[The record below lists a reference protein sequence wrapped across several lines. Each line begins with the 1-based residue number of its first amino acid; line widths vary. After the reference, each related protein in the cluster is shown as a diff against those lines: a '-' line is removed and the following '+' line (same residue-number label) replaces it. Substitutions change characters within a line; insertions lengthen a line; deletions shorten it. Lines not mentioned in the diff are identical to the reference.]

1 MKKLKTIKD
10 LIKDYDDTQ
19 TGNKIADHN
28 VYLFMRNLK
37 QEAIK
42 RVKDRMK
49 VKNGLA
55 LVTDTSKLKAEGMI
69 NDFIDFF
76 NQCGA
81 NFAIRNANTYF
92 NQLVIFKSAIDF
104 SKNGFS

>member
-1 MKKLKTIKD
+1 MARKKFRTIKD

-42 RVKDRMK
+42 WVKELPHLITKEDWF
-49 VKNGLA
+49 N
-55 LVTDTSKLKAEGMI
+55 
-69 NDFIDFF
+69 FF
-76 NQCGA
+76 N
-81 NFAIRNANTYF
+81 IVEED
-92 NQLVIFKSAIDF
+92 LK
-104 SKNGFS
+104 

>member
-1 MKKLKTIKD
+1 MKELRTIKD

-42 RVKDRMK
+42 W
-49 VKNGLA
+49 VKNLNRFGCKKEILNGKFK
-55 LVTDTSKLKAEGMI
+55 DYECGFSYEGMI
-69 NDFIDFF
+69 PICSNCESKINWIINFF
-76 NQCGA
+76 NL
-81 NFAIRNANTYF
+81 TDDE
-92 NQLVIFKSAIDF
+92 VEE
-104 SKNGFS
+104 